1 MELTALT
8 QKELLA
14 LALEAT
20 RRGDAAHS
28 LAYLKE
34 AAARDDATGEACFLL
49 GSEYAQIGLFDEAAS
64 NMQRAVD
71 LAPEFPIARF
81 QLGLLHLTSGRA
93 DEARQALTPLT
104 ELGDQHALAVLARG
118 LDHLMAD
125 EFPQCI
131 QCLEQGIGLNADNP
145 ALNADMQQLVE
156 RVKAAM
162 ASSPSTP
169 AEADADAQ
177 PAEEGHLFLNAY
189 TGRKVH

>member
-1 MELTALT
+1 MELTSLT

-49 GSEYAQIGLFDEAAS
+49 GSEYAQIGMFDEAVS

-93 DEARQALTPLT
+93 DDARQALAPLAD
-104 ELGDQHALAVLARG
+104 LGDQHGLAVLARG
-118 LDHLMAD
+118 LDHLISD
-125 EFPQCI
+125 DFPECVR
-131 QCLEQGIGLNADNP
+131 CLEQGMELNLDNP

-156 RVKAAM
+156 RVKSAM
-162 ASSPSTP
+162 AAAPSAP
-169 AEADADAQ
+169 ADAE

>member
-1 MELTALT
+1 MMELTALT

-34 AAARDDATGEACFLL
+34 AAARDDATGEAYFLL
-49 GSEYAQIGLFDEAAS
+49 GSEYAQIGMFDEAVS

-93 DEARQALTPLT
+93 DEARQALTPLSD
-104 ELGDQHALAVLARG
+104 LGDQHALAVLARG
-118 LDHLMAD
+118 LDHLIAD
-125 EFPQCI
+125 EFPECVR
-131 QCLEQGIGLNADNP
+131 CLEHGIELNTDNP
-145 ALNADMQQLVE
+145 ALNTDMQQLVE
-156 RVKAAM
+156 RVKSAM
-162 ASSPSTP
+162 ASTP
-169 AEADADAQ
+169 PTTVDAA
-177 PAEEGHLFLNAY
+177 PAEEGHLFLNVY